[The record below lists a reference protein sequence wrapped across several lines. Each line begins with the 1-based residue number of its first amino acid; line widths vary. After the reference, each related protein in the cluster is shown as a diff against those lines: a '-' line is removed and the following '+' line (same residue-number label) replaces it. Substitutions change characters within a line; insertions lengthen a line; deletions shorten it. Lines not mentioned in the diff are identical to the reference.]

1 MLLFQTEQQRG
12 LLCSWWDFKAGEK
25 ICFLKKEQKN
35 QRKGSKNMTKITLG
49 TLKCIIPHV
58 AVKFLELKFEKDAL
72 SWQSQ
77 ALCDH
82 HYLYVFFSARLCKKY
97 QANFHE
103 TW

>member
-25 ICFLKKEQKN
+25 ICFLKKEQNKKN
-35 QRKGSKNMTKITLG
+35 QRKGSKNMTKTTLG

-77 ALCDH
+77 A
-82 HYLYVFFSARLCKKY
+82 YVFFSARLCKKY
-97 QANFHE
+97 QAKFQE